1 MMISR
6 ANLLRE
12 RHDTWKYL
20 CLLDK
25 EKLKILVRWKQQSV
39 HRVGGYLIR
48 ESKKLKENQG
58 QPFENMVRE
67 RDISANCIPS
77 PVWAP
82 GGAPWYKCYKWPR
95 HWILPD
101 TVCHTMPASHWSPA
115 LIPGLWLAECDTPRP
130 CTGNMCHFLS
140 VFCHYPGRDWY
151 EPMSLRVRDPG
162 LPTHIGPRTRH
173 HWHICHENKT
183 NILGSVCCTK

>member
-1 MMISR
+1 MLISR

-101 TVCHTMPASHWSPA
+101 TVCCHTIPASHWSSA
-115 LIPGLWLAECDTPRP
+115 LIPGLWLADGDTPRP

-140 VFCHYPGRDWY
+140 VFCHYPG
-151 EPMSLRVRDPG
+151 PG
-162 LPTHIGPRTRH
+162 LIWADVSQSQGPWTANTHWAPHPPSLTHLSR
-173 HWHICHENKT
+173 E
-183 NILGSVCCTK
+183 